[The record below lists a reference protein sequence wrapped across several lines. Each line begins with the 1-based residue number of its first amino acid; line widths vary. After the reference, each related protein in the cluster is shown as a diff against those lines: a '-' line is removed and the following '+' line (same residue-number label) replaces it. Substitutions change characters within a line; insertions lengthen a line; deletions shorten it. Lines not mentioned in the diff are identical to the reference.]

1 MTLEWIAATAAAAFV
16 VWVGGTLLAIRALL
30 ARLAKVQASAAA
42 VQEDMHRLS
51 GEVSQILLPTEQT
64 VRSVQ
69 QSVESTE
76 KLFQAARQVGGTIEA
91 TTSAVER
98 VATSLSRSA
107 AGHAD
112 RLAKRSEVD
121 TAVQWAEL
129 GLTAW
134 QLWQSGRKLESP
146 DPTPS
151 PSNTAAANSRISE

>member
-1 MTLEWIAATAAAAFV
+1 MTLEWIAAIAAAAFV
-16 VWVGGTLLAIRALL
+16 VWVAGTLIAIRALL
-30 ARLAKVQASAAA
+30 ARITRLQASAAA
-42 VQEDMHRLS
+42 VQEDVHRLS
-51 GEVSQILLPTEQT
+51 GELSQILLPTELA

-69 QSVESTE
+69 QNMESTE

-112 RLAKRSEVD
+112 RIAKRRELD
-121 TAVQWAEL
+121 AAVQWAEL

-134 QLWQSGRKLESP
+134 QLWQTGRKS
-146 DPTPS
+146 DPAEPS
-151 PSNTAAANSRISE
+151 PTTSDAAISK